1 MNYENAKKII
11 ENNKHLIGKYRN
23 YSRIDEIMAVPT
35 KNEVFDSF
43 VNGYIQDY
51 DAERSILPFI
61 NFDLKVIVLFDKI
74 KFVNENMF
82 IYEDINRLI
91 NEFEVIL

>member
-11 ENNKHLIGKYRN
+11 KKNKHLIGKFRN
-23 YSRIDEIMAVPT
+23 DSRIDEIMAVPS

-43 VNGYIQDY
+43 VKEYIQDY
-51 DAERSILPFI
+51 DAERSILHFI

-82 IYEDINRLI
+82 IYEDINK
-91 NEFEVIL
+91 